1 MNFKPFLSRTATGST
16 AGALALTV
24 FLAVLA
30 GCAPGAGTPSV
41 TQSPDTVRA
50 EAAYTQ
56 AQKLTDPTQREAEL
70 AKAMRLYD
78 QATLSD
84 PALGNSPNFSN
95 LLKDYSTLLSQ
106 RGGNAALPVE
116 TRRELLT
123 SARFISERQ
132 PDAVTGARDLLSIA
146 RQQIRI
152 GDYRAAVDTLT
163 AGYVRMAKVPAAQR
177 DPVVGDM
184 ARLLALAAGQRDRA
198 TAWATEITDPV
209 RRGAVLSDVSRWK
222 LRVGDFT
229 APELASFRDQ
239 SVAELDRR
247 SPELLDAAETL
258 RVNGNTEAA
267 LAAALAAR
275 VGTPDRD
282 NLLLTLVQ
290 EATTN
295 EQRDVVEIAA
305 FGISSIAQQ
314 NEALFFLAMGN
325 TDSPRLSIAERL
337 TQSLTDTTLKAQV
350 LSQVA
355 AAYAKSHVT
364 QAATAQT
371 LETVKITSF
380 FMPRAAKSRINANL
394 ALVDIYSGDYPRA
407 LMYANRIGE
416 PDHKTKTLQEL
427 ARRATSSRDWATA
440 EKAINGIK
448 SAGQR
453 EQAALLRA
461 VLLAA
466 KEQPDAIASLAK
478 SQTSPGTKA
487 WVLAYAADAY
497 AKRIEPAK
505 ALAIVAQIEALRA
518 KASSVEEVQQTASAA
533 VFALASTGQP
543 VKAEAYLLDAMADD
557 NVHYLNALTELAAA
571 WAKVKDTGRIDQAVA
586 WALDEHQASDM
597 LQRVVRVFSDKH
609 EYEVAAL
616 YARQIPDYQDRV
628 RSMRQLAAA
637 SAEAL
642 DIYGVLDGGVTRP
655 DNTARERQ
663 VILKGQAATYYN
675 IGNNKVGESIP
686 TPPNLNSY
694 SRQAVSDN
702 IPVATDGGV
711 YVIPMEYSY
720 YNTKFVSQVNNTF
733 RQIGEKVFPV
743 QAQGTRYPRYIH
755 IESGVLTLESLAR
768 HLNSIGEGE
777 LLIRKGSRYMLNVPL
792 LVGPQASLV
801 ISGTDA
807 EELRLNSNT
816 GVFIVNAGKLWLHDI
831 TVAGWD
837 AAGKAYP
844 KLDFDSRNQ
853 FRPFLISWGGSQMH
867 ADGSHFHH
875 LGFNGAKGYGF
886 SYSQGPILVQ
896 QHRPGALNRPT
907 GMVVDNSF
915 EEMYFG
921 FFTNAA
927 DDIALIGN
935 EYRNNL
941 IYGVDP
947 HDYSKRLI
955 IAYNVSYGTVK
966 KHGIIG
972 SREVDDSWI
981 VGNIVFDN
989 HGTGIMLDR
998 ISSGNLVYANRVWG
1012 NGQDGLAVYESPCN
1026 ILAGN
1031 RTFENH
1037 GDAVK
1042 VRNSTDIGIFRNHL
1056 ITAQR
1061 AGVNI
1066 YVGDPKEVIGF
1077 PTRDAVKD
1085 PYTKFVTVAVVDNVI
1100 DKHNGTGITATGFGT
1115 VAVKGN
1121 QFFGSTKKLLQ
1132 GDLEPHGREMLRLQ
1146 GEGVVVRSSCRAV
1159 NVPKVCPFLNQGY
1172 LSGVVEEL
1180 PPANGAGMIC
1190 TGTLDPDQET
1200 AEAGAEFDS
1209 EEDHA
1214 S

>member
-1 MNFKPFLSRTATGST
+1 MNFKPFKSGTT
-16 AGALALTV
+16 AGVLSLALCLTV
-24 FLAVLA
+24 LGA
-30 GCAPGAGTPSV
+30 CTQGAGTKPAAS
-41 TQSPDTVRA
+41 SPDAARA
-50 EAAYTQ
+50 AAAYTQ
-56 AQKLTDPTQREAEL
+56 AQKLTDPVQREAEL
-70 AKAMRLYD
+70 AKAIRLYD

-84 PALGNSPNFSN
+84 PTLGSSEEFSR
-95 LLKDYSTLLSQ
+95 LLKDYSTSLSR
-106 RGGNAALPVE
+106 RGGDTALAIE

-132 PDAVTGARDLLSIA
+132 PDPATGARELLSIA
-146 RQQIRI
+146 RQQIGL

-163 AGYVRMAKVPAAQR
+163 AGYVRISKLPAAQR
-177 DPVVGDM
+177 DPIVGDM
-184 ARLLALAAGQRDRA
+184 ANLLALAAGQRDRA

-209 RRGAVLSDVSRWK
+209 RRGAAVSNIARWK
-222 LRVGDFT
+222 LRTGDFP
-229 APELASFRDQ
+229 APELASFRGQ
-239 SVAELDRR
+239 TVADLDRR
-247 SPELLDAAETL
+247 STELLEAAETL
-258 RVNGNTEAA
+258 RVNGKTEAA
-267 LAAALAAR
+267 LAAALSAR
-275 VGTPDRD
+275 IGTPDRD

-295 EQRDVVEIAA
+295 EQRDAVETAA
-305 FGISSIAQQ
+305 FGISGAVQQ
-314 NEALFFLAMGN
+314 NEALFALAMGN

-337 TQSLTDTTLKAQV
+337 GNSLTDPALKAQV
-350 LSQVA
+350 VSQIA
-355 AAYAKSHVT
+355 AGYARSHVT
-364 QAATAQT
+364 QTAKAKT
-371 LETVKITSF
+371 EEAIKITSF

-394 ALVDIYSGDYPRA
+394 ATVEIHFGEYPRA
-407 LMYANRIGE
+407 LTYANRIGE
-416 PDHKTKTLQEL
+416 NGLKAQTLQEL
-427 ARRATSSRDWATA
+427 ARRATGSRDWATA
-440 EKAINGIK
+440 EKAINGVK
-448 SAGQR
+448 SLGQR
-453 EQAALLRA
+453 DEAALLRA
-461 VLLAA
+461 ILLAA
-466 KEQPDAIASLAK
+466 KEQPDALAGLARQQK
-478 SQTSPGTKA
+478 SPGIKA
-487 WVLAYAADAY
+487 WVFAYAAEAY
-497 AKRIEPAK
+497 AKRIEPDK
-505 ALAIVAQIEALRA
+505 ALAMVAQVEALRA
-518 KASSVEEVQQTASAA
+518 KASSVKELQQTASAA
-533 VFALASTGQP
+533 VFALSATGQP
-543 VKAEAYLLDAMADD
+543 LKAETYLLEAMADD
-557 NVHYLNALTELAAA
+557 NVHYLNALTQLAAS
-571 WAKVKDTGRIDQAVA
+571 WAKARDTGRIDQALT

-597 LQRVVRVFSDKH
+597 LQRVVDVLSDKH

-616 YARQIPDYQDRV
+616 YARKIPDYQNRV
-628 RSMRQLAAA
+628 RAMHQLAAA

-642 DIYGVLDGGVTRP
+642 DIYGVLDGSVVTNGDP
-655 DNTARERQ
+655 ANERQ
-663 VILKGQAATYYN
+663 VILKGNAATYYN
-675 IGNNKVGESIP
+675 IDSKVGQAIP
-686 TPPNLNSY
+686 TPPNLNRY
-694 SRQAVSDN
+694 SRQTVSDN
-702 IPVATDGGV
+702 MPVPTDGAV

-777 LLIRKGSRYMLNVPL
+777 LLVRKGTRYTLNVPL

-801 ISGTDA
+801 VSGTDA
-807 EELRLNSNT
+807 EELRLNANT

-837 AAGKAYP
+837 AANKAYP
-844 KLDFDSRNQ
+844 DMVFETRNQ

-907 GMVVDNSF
+907 GVVVGNSF
-915 EEMYFG
+915 DNMYFG

-935 EYRNNL
+935 EYRDNL

-955 IAYNVSYGTVK
+955 IAYNVSYGTHK

-981 VGNIVFDN
+981 VGNIVFEN

-1031 RTFENH
+1031 RAFDNH
-1037 GDAVK
+1037 GDVVK

-1056 ITAQR
+1056 ATSQR

-1066 YVGDPKEVIGF
+1066 YVGDPKEVQGF
-1077 PTRDAVKD
+1077 PTRDAKKD

-1100 DKHNGTGITATGFGT
+1100 DKRNGAGITATGFGT

-1132 GDLEPHGREMLRLQ
+1132 GDLEPFGREMLRLQ
-1146 GEGVVVRSSCRAV
+1146 NEGVVVRSSCKAV
-1159 NVPKVCPFLNQGY
+1159 NVPKVCPFMTQGY

-1180 PPANGAGMIC
+1180 PPAGAGRVC
-1190 TGTLDPDQET
+1190 TGLDDPDQET
-1200 AEAGAEFDS
+1200 AEAGTEFDA
-1209 EEDHA
+1209 EEGHE

>member
-1 MNFKPFLSRTATGST
+1 MNFKPFMSRTITGAAGLTLCLAILSGCGQST
-16 AGALALTV
+16 
-24 FLAVLA
+24 
-30 GCAPGAGTPSV
+30 GTKPAA
-41 TQSPDTVRA
+41 QSPDVARA
-50 EAAYTQ
+50 QAAYTQ
-56 AQKLTDPTQREAEL
+56 AQKITDPAQREAEM
-70 AKAMRLYD
+70 AKAIRLYD

-84 PALGNSPNFSN
+84 PTLSSSGEFSR
-95 LLKDYSTLLSQ
+95 LLRDYSSALSR
-106 RGGNAALPVE
+106 RGSDAALAVE

-123 SARFISERQ
+123 NARFISERQ
-132 PDAVTGARDLLSIA
+132 PDAATGARDLLSIA
-146 RQQIRI
+146 RQQIGL
-152 GDYRAAVDTLT
+152 GDYRAAVETVT
-163 AGYVRMAKVPAAQR
+163 AGYVRLAKVPAAQR
-177 DPVVGDM
+177 DLIVGDM
-184 ARLLALAAGQRDRA
+184 ANLLALAAGQRERA

-209 RRGAVLSDVSRWK
+209 RRGAVLSQISRWK
-222 LRVGDFT
+222 LRTGDF
-229 APELASFRDQ
+229 AVPELASFRGQ
-239 SVAELDRR
+239 TVADLDRR
-247 SPELLDAAETL
+247 SAELLDVAETL
-258 RVNGNTEAA
+258 RVNGKTEAA
-267 LAAALAAR
+267 LAAALSAR
-275 VGTPDRD
+275 IGTPDRD

-295 EQRDVVEIAA
+295 EQRDTVEIAA
-305 FGISSIAQQ
+305 FGIASAAQQ
-314 NEALFFLAMGN
+314 NEALFALAMGN

-337 TQSLTDTTLKAQV
+337 SDSLSDPALKAQV
-350 LSQVA
+350 LSQIA
-355 AAYAKSHVT
+355 AGYAKSHVT
-364 QAATAQT
+364 QVAKMRTA
-371 LETVKITSF
+371 EVVKITSF

-394 ALVDIYSGDYPRA
+394 AAVQIHFGDYPRA

-416 PDHKTKTLQEL
+416 KGQKSLTLQEL
-427 ARRATSSRDWATA
+427 ARRATGSRDWATA
-440 EKAINGIK
+440 EKAVNGVK
-448 SAGQR
+448 SLGQR
-453 EQAALLRA
+453 DEAALLRA

-466 KEQPDAIASLAK
+466 KEQPDAIAGLAGHQK
-478 SQTSPGTKA
+478 SPGIKA
-487 WVLAYAADAY
+487 WVLAYAAEAY

-505 ALAIVAQIEALRA
+505 ALAMVTQVEALRA
-518 KASSVEEVQQTASAA
+518 KAATVDELQQTASAA
-533 VFALASTGQP
+533 VYALAATGQP
-543 VKAEAYLLDAMADD
+543 VKAENYLLEAMAED
-557 NVHYLNALTELAAA
+557 NALYLNALTQLAGS
-571 WAKVKDTGRIDQAVA
+571 WAKIRDTARIDQALT

-597 LQRVVRVFSDKH
+597 LQRVVHVLSDKH
-609 EYEVAAL
+609 EYELAAL
-616 YARQIPDYQDRV
+616 YGRQIPDYQDRV
-628 RSMRQLAAA
+628 RSLRQLAAA

-642 DIYGVLDGGVTRP
+642 DIYDVLDGSVVNTGDVTH
-655 DNTARERQ
+655 ERQ
-663 VILKGQAATYYN
+663 VILKGKTATYYN
-675 IGNNKVGESIP
+675 IGNDKVGEAIP

-694 SRQAVSDN
+694 SRQTVSDN
-702 IPVATDGGV
+702 MPVATDGGV

-768 HLNSIGEGE
+768 HLNSIGEGG
-777 LLIRKGSRYMLNVPL
+777 LLVRKGSRYTLNVPL

-837 AAGKAYP
+837 AANKAYP
-844 KLDFDSRNQ
+844 EMVFETRNQ

-907 GMVVDNSF
+907 GHVIDNSF
-915 EEMYFG
+915 DSMYFG

-955 IAYNVSYGTVK
+955 IAYNVSYGTHK

-972 SREVDDSWI
+972 SREVDDSWV

-998 ISSGNLVYANRVWG
+998 ISSGNVVYANRVWG

-1031 RTFENH
+1031 RTFDNH

-1085 PYTKFVTVAVVDNVI
+1085 PYSKFVTVAVVDNVI
-1100 DKHNGTGITATGFGT
+1100 DKRNGTGITATGFGT

-1132 GDLEPHGREMLRLQ
+1132 GDLEPHGRELLRLQ
-1146 GEGVVVRSSCRAV
+1146 GEGVIVRSTCKAV

-1180 PPANGAGMIC
+1180 PPAGGDGKVC
-1190 TGTLDPDQET
+1190 SGLDDFDQET
-1200 AEAGAEFDS
+1200 AEAGTEFDA
-1209 EEDHA
+1209 EEDNA
-1214 S
+1214 L